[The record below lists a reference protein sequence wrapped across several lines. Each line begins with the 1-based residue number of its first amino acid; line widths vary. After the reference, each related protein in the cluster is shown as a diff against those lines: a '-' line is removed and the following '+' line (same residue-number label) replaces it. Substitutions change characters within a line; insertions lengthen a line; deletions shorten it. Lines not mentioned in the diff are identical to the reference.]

1 MLSTYT
7 PARYTFP
14 KSIKNSRSTQTQTQK
29 RKLKKERETI
39 KLRERLTLD
48 RGKFG
53 WFGHAEDHSILH
65 DPAGDEQD
73 EDEIDRIARLPRGS
87 HAGRG

>member
-1 MLSTYT
+1 M
-7 PARYTFP
+7 
-14 KSIKNSRSTQTQTQK
+14 
-29 RKLKKERETI
+29 
-39 KLRERLTLD
+39 RERLTLD

-65 DPAGDEQD
+65 DPAGHEQD
-73 EDEIDRIARLPRGS
+73 EDEVDRIARLSRGG

>member
-1 MLSTYT
+1 MHSTYT

-14 KSIKNSRSTQTQTQK
+14 KSIKNSRSTRKTRK
-29 RKLKKERETI
+29 RKGNYI

-53 WFGHAEDHSILH
+53 WFGHAEDHTILH

-73 EDEIDRIARLPRGS
+73 EDEVDRIARLPRGG